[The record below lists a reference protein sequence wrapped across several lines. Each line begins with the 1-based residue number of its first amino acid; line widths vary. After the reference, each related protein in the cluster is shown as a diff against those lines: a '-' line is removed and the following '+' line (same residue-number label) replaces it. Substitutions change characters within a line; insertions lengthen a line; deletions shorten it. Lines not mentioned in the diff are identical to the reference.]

1 MSRSQQAASP
11 SLRGR
16 FQRFG
21 FTIIEMLA
29 VLVIMGLLVGIS
41 IGRISATITQQRLNR
56 AAIALS
62 GDLESAF
69 SLAQRDRKPVT
80 ISFNTGTMELS
91 IADAASGT
99 VFRKT
104 SLGNF
109 DLKASNVTLS
119 RTSLNVYPA
128 GLADDSLSI
137 TLSAT
142 LGNTTY
148 SHRVRMTRGGLVQVK

>member
-1 MSRSQQAASP
+1 MSRFQPSASRA
-11 SLRGR
+11 LRGR
-16 FQRFG
+16 FPRFG

-29 VLVIMGLLVGIS
+29 VLVIIGLLVGIS

-80 ISFNTGTMELS
+80 ISFDTDSLELS

-104 SLGNF
+104 SLANF
-109 DLKASNVTLS
+109 GLKPSDVTLS
-119 RTSLNVYPA
+119 RTSVNVYPA
-128 GLADDSLSI
+128 GLAGDSLSI
-137 TLSAT
+137 TLSTT
-142 LGNTTY
+142 LGTTTY

>member
-1 MSRSQQAASP
+1 MSRSQRSASP
-11 SLRGR
+11 ALRGR
-16 FQRFG
+16 FLRFG

-29 VLVIMGLLVGIS
+29 VLVIVGLLVGIS
-41 IGRISATITQQRLNR
+41 IGRISTTITQQRLNR

-80 ISFNTGTMELS
+80 ISFDPDRLELS

-104 SLGNF
+104 SLANF
-109 DLKASNVTLS
+109 DLKPSDVTLS

-128 GLADDSLSI
+128 GLAGDSLSI
-137 TLSAT
+137 TLSTT
-142 LGNTTY
+142 LGNMTY